1 MTVYQHIREKIQ
13 CVADCIKPAP
23 KVNKIMADYLRRRL
37 RDNPASRTQ
46 LGIVENLTDAQLI
59 AAYKRHKG
67 LL

>member
-13 CVADCIKPAP
+13 CVADCVKPAP

>member
-1 MTVYQHIREKIQ
+1 MTVYQHVREKIQ

-46 LGIVENLTDAQLI
+46 LDVTDGMTDAQLI

>member
-1 MTVYQHIREKIQ
+1 MTVYQHVKEAIQ
-13 CVADCIKPAP
+13 CAADCIKPAP

-46 LGIVENLTDAQLI
+46 LGIADQMSDAQLI
-59 AAYKRHKG
+59 AAYKSHKG

>member
-1 MTVYQHIREKIQ
+1 MYCPKPIKTQA
-13 CVADCIKPAP
+13 VAENVHDKP
-23 KVNKIMADYLRRRL
+23 VNKIMADYLRRRL

-46 LGIVENLTDAQLI
+46 LDVTDGMTDAQLI

>member
-1 MTVYQHIREKIQ
+1 MYSRVKEVVQ

-46 LGIVENLTDAQLI
+46 LGISDAMTDTQLL
-59 AAYKRHKG
+59 AAYKAHKG

>member
-1 MTVYQHIREKIQ
+1 VYCRRPIKTQA
-13 CVADCIKPAP
+13 VAENVHDKP
-23 KVNKIMADYLRRRL
+23 VNKIMADYLRRRL

-46 LGIVENLTDAQLI
+46 LGIAEQMSDAQLI

>member
-1 MTVYQHIREKIQ
+1 MYTRVKEVVQ

-37 RDNPASRTQ
+37 RDNPASQAQLGVADQMSDTQ
-46 LGIVENLTDAQLI
+46 LL
-59 AAYKRHKG
+59 AAYKAHKG